1 MNVIAVSYDM
11 QCRFLSKYH
20 PKYVSKKKQESLGN
34 LKNRLEVFE
43 ILFAQGKIKSI
54 PMTVEQ
60 GDDIVRLMD
69 TAVIYMEGG
78 TELDLKAL
86 EINSEEK
93 TEEVSEREE
102 KQEEEVKEEP
112 QEKTDDAETESEG
125 NLSQKI

>member
-1 MNVIAVSYDM
+1 M
-11 QCRFLSKYH
+11 
-20 PKYVSKKKQESLGN
+20 KQESLAN

-43 ILFAQGKIKSI
+43 ILFGQGKIKSI

-78 TELDLKAL
+78 TEFDLKAL

-93 TEEVSEREE
+93 TEDVSEREE
-102 KQEEEVKEEP
+102 KQEKELKEEEP
-112 QEKTDDAETESEG
+112 EEKTDTAETESGG
-125 NLSQKI
+125 NLC